1 MAVGESVQTSGD
13 SEFRSE
19 RTELEAELAG
29 LKTDRYSWW
38 VAWGQL
44 AGYIL
49 PRRYRWLVTPNQMN
63 RGAPINGA
71 IMDSTGTIA
80 ARVLASGMMSGITSP
95 TRPWFKLRV
104 SGYGADEVNPV
115 NIWLASCE
123 KRMMHVF
130 QESNFYNAIAIVYMD
145 LAVFGTAPMIIYEDF
160 DEIIQCYNPC
170 AGEYYVWNDSRL
182 YAGGLAREMT
192 MTARQLVKEFGL
204 KNCSMDVQNL
214 WKNKG
219 AGLSR
224 EIAVVHFIKPND
236 GQMPSRFK
244 WYEAYYE
251 RGATGTDKEFLR
263 KRGFF
268 DAPFICPRW
277 DTSGNDAYGR
287 SVGMDAL
294 GDIKQLQQE
303 TKRKAQAIDK
313 LANPP
318 MVADVELK
326 NQPASTL
333 PGGVTYVSK
342 KDGIGF
348 TPAYTNFRPP
358 VAEMMQ
364 DITMIQQRIKDIFF
378 NDLFLMISSL
388 DTVRTATEIDAR
400 REEKLV
406 MLGPVLERFQTEGL
420 DPVIDRVFAIMSR
433 RGLFEDA
440 PPEIANAPIEIEYVS
455 MLAEAQRAANT
466 TGMERFLAQVGNIAG
481 VHPEVLDIPNWD
493 RMLTR
498 YGMVLGNDPSDINT
512 ADEIAQIR
520 VAKAKAQQATQ
531 MNQVSDTSKGFA
543 DAAKN
548 LSQTDVGG
556 GTNALQAMLGGGP
569 AA

>member
-1 MAVGESVQTSGD
+1 MAVGASPQTS
-13 SEFRSE
+13 SSPYATERSE
-19 RTELEAELAG
+19 LESELAG
-29 LKTDRYSWW
+29 LKTERYSWW
-38 VAWGQL
+38 TAWAQL
-44 AGYIL
+44 ATYLL

-63 RGAPINGA
+63 RGSPINGA

-95 TRPWFKLRV
+95 TRPWFKLRIA
-104 SGYGADEVNPV
+104 GYGKDEINPV
-115 NIWLASCE
+115 NIWLAECE

-130 QESNFYNAIAIVYMD
+130 QESNFYNAAAVMYMD
-145 LAVFGTAPMIIYEDF
+145 LAIFGTSPVIIYEDF
-160 DEIIQCYNPC
+160 ENVIQCYNPC
-170 AGEYYVWNDSRL
+170 AGEYYVWNDSKL
-182 YAGGLAREMT
+182 FAGGLAREMV
-192 MTARQLVKEFGL
+192 MTCRQIVQEFGL
-204 KNCSMDVQNL
+204 DNCSQSI
-214 WKNKG
+214 KNSYRTGG
-219 AGLSR
+219 ASLSQ
-224 EIAVVHFIKPND
+224 EYKVIHFIKPNT
-236 GQMPSRFK
+236 GQMNSRFA
-244 WYEAYYE
+244 WYECYFE
-251 RGATGTDKEFLR
+251 EGASGNDPEWLR

-277 DTSGNDAYGR
+277 ETTGNDAYGR

-294 GDIKQLQQE
+294 GDVKQLQQE

-342 KDGIGF
+342 KEGVGF
-348 TPAYTNFRPP
+348 TPAYQNFRPP

-364 DITMIQQRIKDIFF
+364 DITMIQQRIKEIFF
-378 NDLFLMISSL
+378 NDLFLMISNL

-406 MLGPVLERFQTEGL
+406 MLGPVLERLQTEAQ
-420 DPVIDRVFAIMSR
+420 DPIIDRVFSIMSR
-433 RGLFEDA
+433 GGLLPDA
-440 PPEIANAPIEIEYVS
+440 PPEISNAPIQVEYVS
-455 MLAEAQRAANT
+455 MLAAAQSAANT
-466 TGMERFLAQVGNIAG
+466 TGIERFLAQVGNIAG

-493 RMLTR
+493 RMITGC
-498 YGMVLGNDPSDINT
+498 GMVLGNDPTDINT
-512 ADEIAQIR
+512 EDEIAQIR
-520 VAKAKAQQATQ
+520 AEKAKAQQAAQ
-531 MNQVSDTSKGFA
+531 MNQVADTSKGFA

-556 GTNALQAMLGGGP
+556 GTNALQAMFQGGP
-569 AA
+569 AQ

>member
-1 MAVGESVQTSGD
+1 MAVGASAQTSSGVQT
-13 SEFRSE
+13 ERSE
-19 RTELEAELAG
+19 LESELAG

-38 VAWGQL
+38 IAWGML
-44 AGYIL
+44 ATYLL
-49 PRRYRWLVTPNQMN
+49 PRRYRWLVVPNQMN
-63 RGAPINGA
+63 RGSPLNGA

-95 TRPWFKLRV
+95 TRPWFKLRI

-145 LAVFGTAPMIIYEDF
+145 LAIFGTAPMIIYEDF
-160 DEIIQCYNPC
+160 ENIIQCYNPC

-182 YAGGLAREMT
+182 YAGGLAREIT
-192 MTARQLVKEFGL
+192 MTARQLSKEFG
-204 KNCSMDVQNL
+204 KENCSEGVKNL
-214 WKNKG
+214 IRNGG
-219 AGLSR
+219 AGLAQ

-236 GQMPSRFK
+236 GQMPSKFK

-251 RGATGTDKEFLR
+251 RGASGNDPEFLR

-268 DAPFICPRW
+268 DTPFICPRW
-277 DTSGNDAYGR
+277 ETSGNDAYGR

-294 GDIKQLQQE
+294 GDVKQLQQE

-342 KDGIGF
+342 KDGVGF
-348 TPAYTNFRPP
+348 TPAYQNFRPP

-420 DPVIDRVFAIMSR
+420 DPVIDRTFAIMSR
-433 RGLFEDA
+433 QGLFEPA
-440 PPEIANAPIEIEYVS
+440 PPEIANQPIEIEYVS

-481 VHPEVLDIPNWD
+481 VHPDVLDIPNWD

-512 ADEIAQIR
+512 EDEITAIR
-520 VAKAKAQQATQ
+520 QAKAKAQQAAQ

-556 GTNALQAMLGGGP
+556 GTNALQAMLGGGQVQ
-569 AA
+569 

>member
-1 MAVGESVQTSGD
+1 MSVGASTQTSAPGPGTT
-13 SEFRSE
+13 ERSE
-19 RTELEAELAG
+19 LESELQG

-38 VAWGQL
+38 VSWGIL
-44 AGYIL
+44 ATYLL
-49 PRRYRWLVTPNQMN
+49 PRRYRWLITPNQMN
-63 RGAPINGA
+63 RGSPINGA

-95 TRPWFKLRV
+95 TRPWFKLRI
-104 SGYGADEVNPV
+104 SGFGADEVNPV
-115 NIWLASCE
+115 NIWLAECE
-123 KRMMHVF
+123 RRMMHVF
-130 QESNFYNAIAIVYMD
+130 QESNFYNAMAVMYMD
-145 LAVFGTAPMIIYEDF
+145 LAIFGTAPVIIYEDF
-160 DEIIQCYNPC
+160 ENVIQCYNPC
-170 AGEYYVWNDSRL
+170 AGEYYVWNDPRL

-192 MTARQLVKEFGL
+192 MTPRQLSKEFGIE
-204 KNCSMDVQNL
+204 NCSESVKNL
-214 WKNKG
+214 CRTGG
-219 AGLSR
+219 ASLAQ

-236 GQMPSRFK
+236 GKMPSRFK

-251 RGATGTDKEFLR
+251 RGATGNDVEFLR

-268 DAPFICPRW
+268 DCPFICPRW
-277 DTSGNDAYGR
+277 ETSGNDAYGR

-294 GDIKQLQQE
+294 GDVKQLQQE

-342 KDGIGF
+342 KDGVGF
-348 TPAYTNFRPP
+348 TPAYQNFRPP

-364 DITMIQQRIKDIFF
+364 DIGMIQQRIKDIFF
-378 NDLFLMISSL
+378 NDLFLMISNL

-406 MLGPVLERFQTEGL
+406 MLGPVLERLQTEAQ
-420 DPVIDRVFAIMSR
+420 DKCIDRVWGIMSR
-433 RGLFEDA
+433 QGLFPPA
-440 PPEIANAPIEIEYVS
+440 PAELQGGAPIQVVYVS
-455 MLAEAQRAANT
+455 MLAEAQNAANT

-481 VHPEVLDIPNWD
+481 VHPDVLDIPNWD
-493 RMLTR
+493 RMMTR
-498 YGMVLGNDPSDINT
+498 YGMVLGNEPSDINT
-512 ADEIAQIR
+512 PDEIAAIR
-520 VAKAKAQQATQ
+520 QAKAKAQQAEQ

-548 LSQTDVGG
+548 LSATDVGG
-556 GTNALQAMLGGGP
+556 GTNALQAILGGGQ
-569 AA
+569 A

>member
-1 MAVGESVQTSGD
+1 MAVGASPQTS
-13 SEFRSE
+13 SSPYANERSE
-19 RTELEAELAG
+19 LESELAG
-29 LKTDRYSWW
+29 LKTERYSWW

-44 AGYIL
+44 AQYLL

-63 RGAPINGA
+63 RGSPINGT

-95 TRPWFKLRV
+95 TRPWFKLRIA
-104 SGYGADEVNPV
+104 GYGKDEINPV
-115 NIWLASCE
+115 NIWLAECE

-130 QESNFYNAIAIVYMD
+130 QESNFYNAAAVMYLD
-145 LAVFGTAPMIIYEDF
+145 LGIFGTAPMIIYEDF
-160 DEIIQCYNPC
+160 ENVIQCYNPC
-170 AGEYYVWNDSRL
+170 AGEYYAWNNERL
-182 YAGGLAREMT
+182 YVGGLAREMT
-192 MTARQLVKEFGL
+192 MTCRQIVKEFGL
-204 KNCSMDVQNL
+204 ANCSQSI
-214 WKNKG
+214 KNTYKTGG
-219 AGLSR
+219 AGLSQ
-224 EIAVVHFIKPND
+224 EYKVIHFIKPNT
-236 GQMPSRFK
+236 GYVNSRFAWCE
-244 WYEAYYE
+244 WYFEE
-251 RGATGTDKEFLR
+251 GATGSDPEFLR
-263 KRGFF
+263 KKGFF

-277 DTSGNDAYGR
+277 DTTGNDAYGR

-294 GDIKQLQQE
+294 GDVKQLQQE

-342 KDGIGF
+342 KEGVGF
-348 TPAYTNFRPP
+348 SPAYQNFRPP

-364 DITMIQQRIKDIFF
+364 DIGMIQQRIKEIFF

-406 MLGPVLERFQTEGL
+406 MLGPVLERLQTEAQ
-420 DPVIDRVFAIMSR
+420 DPIIDRVFSIMSR
-433 RGLFEDA
+433 GGLLSPP
-440 PPEIANAPIEIEYVS
+440 PPEIANAPIQVEYVS
-455 MLAEAQRAANT
+455 MLAAAQSAANT
-466 TGMERFLAQVGNIAG
+466 TGIERFLAQVGNIAG

-493 RMLTR
+493 RMMTR
-498 YGMVLGNDPSDINT
+498 YGMVLGNDPTDINT
-512 ADEIAQIR
+512 EDEIAAIR
-520 VAKAKAQQATQ
+520 QAKLKAQQAAQ
-531 MNQVSDTSKGFA
+531 MNQVADTSKGFA

-548 LSQTDVGG
+548 LSATDVGG
-556 GTNALQAMLGGGP
+556 GVNALQAMLGGGP
-569 AA
+569 AS